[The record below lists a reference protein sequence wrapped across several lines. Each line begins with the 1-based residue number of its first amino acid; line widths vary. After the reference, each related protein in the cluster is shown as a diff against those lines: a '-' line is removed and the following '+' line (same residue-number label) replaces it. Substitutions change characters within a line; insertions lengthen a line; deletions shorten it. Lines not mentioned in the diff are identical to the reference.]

1 MSFRRLNELEVSG
14 RRVFVRVDFNVPLG
28 PKGEVSDDS
37 RIVASLPT
45 IRYLIG
51 KGARLVLASHLGRPK
66 GKVDPKQSLRPVRD
80 LLEKFLRAPVAFSE
94 AIVGPSAEAAS
105 RALSDGGVL
114 LLENLRFDPREEAN
128 DPELSRALAALADA
142 YVDDAFGAA
151 HRAHASIA
159 GMTSYLSDCAA
170 GFLLEQE
177 LKALGKLLAGPE
189 HPYVAIL
196 GGAKISGK
204 IDVLRN
210 LLPRVDRVVIG
221 GGMMF
226 TFLRARGLATGR
238 SLVEAD
244 RIPLAKE
251 ILDDSSQARKI
262 LLPSD
267 CVAAEDISG
276 ADPGRVVPVTA
287 IPEDRAGVDIG
298 PESLASI
305 ADALAEARTI
315 FWNGPMGVFEVP
327 RYAEGTMRVAVE
339 VAKATKRGAFTV
351 VGGGDSLAAVKRAGV
366 DGQISHCSTGGGAS
380 LEFLEGK
387 TLPGVAALEASAKAR
402 AR

>member
-1 MSFRRLNELEVSG
+1 LNELEVSA

-28 PKGEVSDDS
+28 PSGEVSDDS

-51 KGARLVLASHLGRPK
+51 KRARLVLASHLGRPK

-80 LLEKFLRAPVAFSE
+80 LLEKFLREPVAFAES
-94 AIVGPSAEAAS
+94 IVGPSAEASS
-105 RALSDGGVL
+105 RALRDGGVL

-128 DPELSRALAALADA
+128 DPEFSRALAALADA

-159 GMTSYLSDCAA
+159 GIPNYLPDCAA

-177 LKALGKLLAGPE
+177 LKALGKLLAGAE

-210 LLPRVDRVVIG
+210 LLPRVDRLVIG

-226 TFLRARGLATGR
+226 TFLRAQGVATGR
-238 SLVEAD
+238 SLVEPD
-244 RIPLAKE
+244 RIPIAKE
-251 ILDDSSQARKI
+251 LLADPTQTRKI
-262 LLPSD
+262 LLPLD
-267 CVAAEDISG
+267 CVVAEDISG

-287 IPEDRAGVDIG
+287 IPDDHAGVDIG
-298 PESLASI
+298 PETVVAI
-305 ADALAEARTI
+305 ADALSEARTI

-327 RYAEGTMRVAVE
+327 RYAEGTIGVALE

-366 DGQISHCSTGGGAS
+366 EGQISHCSTGGGAS

-387 TLPGVAALEASAKAR
+387 TLPGVAALEASARTR

>member
-1 MSFRRLNELEVSG
+1 MNFRRLSELEVSG
-14 RRVFVRVDFNVPLG
+14 RRIFVRVDFNVPLG
-28 PKGEVSDDS
+28 PSGEITDDS

-66 GKVDPKQSLRPVRD
+66 GRIDPKQSLRPVRD
-80 LLEKFLRAPVAFSE
+80 RLEKFLREPVAFAES
-94 AIVGPSAEAAS
+94 IVGPAAEASS
-105 RALSDGGVL
+105 RALREGGVL

-128 DPELSRALAALADA
+128 DPEFSRALAALADA

-159 GMTSYLSDCAA
+159 GITNCLSDCAA
-170 GFLLEQE
+170 GFLLEKE
-177 LKALGKLLAGPE
+177 LAALGKLLSGPE

-204 IDVLRN
+204 IDVLQN

-226 TFLRARGLATGR
+226 TFLRAQGVATGR

-244 RIPLAKE
+244 RVATAKE
-251 ILDDSSQARKI
+251 LLADPAQARKI
-262 LLPSD
+262 LLPVD
-267 CVAAEDISG
+267 CVVAEDISG
-276 ADPGRVVPVTA
+276 SDPGRIVSVTG

-298 PESLASI
+298 PDSLALI
-305 ADALAEARTI
+305 AEALSEARTI
-315 FWNGPMGVFEVP
+315 FWNGPMGVFEVAP
-327 RYAEGTMRVAVE
+327 YAEGTIGVALE

-351 VGGGDSLAAVKRAGV
+351 VGGGDSLAAVKRAEV
-366 DGQISHCSTGGGAS
+366 EGQISHCSTGGGAS

-387 TLPGVAALEASAKAR
+387 TLPGVAALEASAKTR

>member
-1 MSFRRLNELEVSG
+1 MNFRRLNELEVSG

-28 PKGEVSDDS
+28 STGEISDDS

-66 GKVDPKQSLRPVRD
+66 GKVDPRRSLRPVRD
-80 LLEKFLRAPVAFSE
+80 LLEKFLRGPVAFSE
-94 AIVGPSAEAAS
+94 SIVGPAAEAAS
-105 RALSDGGVL
+105 RALTDGGVL

-128 DPELSRALAALADA
+128 DPEFSRALAALADA

-151 HRAHASIA
+151 HRAHASIT
-159 GMTSYLSDCAA
+159 GIPSYVSDCAA

-177 LKALGKLLAGPE
+177 LKALGRLLSGPE

-196 GGAKISGK
+196 GGAKVSGK

-210 LLPRVDRVVIG
+210 LLPRVDRLVIG

-226 TFLRARGLATGR
+226 TFLRAQGVSTGR
-238 SLVEAD
+238 SLVEED
-244 RIPLAKE
+244 RIPVAGE
-251 ILDDSSQARKI
+251 ILADLEQSRKI
-262 LLPSD
+262 VLPLD
-267 CVAAEDISG
+267 CLVAEDISG
-276 ADPGRVVPVTA
+276 ADPGRIVPVTA

-298 PESLASI
+298 PESVASI

-327 RYAEGTMRVAVE
+327 RYAEGTIGVALE

-366 DGQISHCSTGGGAS
+366 EGQISHCSTGGGAS